1 MIICKNLK
9 FGYAN
14 KQLLKIN
21 DFTMAVGEKIWIRGP
36 SGSGKS
42 TFLAILAGLIK
53 PEEGSL
59 SVGGVFLERLSEKEL
74 LNFRKSFI
82 SYVHQENHFID
93 HWTVTQNLSLT
104 QTTLMLSNLE
114 FLIKKFNLTSKFL
127 TERVASLSGGEKQRL
142 SIISVVLEHKPYIF
156 LDEPSAHLDDANFQI
171 LCSLLN
177 DELKD
182 LTIVVVSHDS
192 RFFQTSMRRVDFKEL
207 NL

>member
-1 MIICKNLK
+1 MIICKRLK

-14 KQLLKIN
+14 KKILQVN
-21 DFTMAVGEKIWIRGP
+21 HFIVSAGEKLWIRGP

-42 TFLAILAGLIK
+42 TFLAIIAGLIK
-53 PEEGSL
+53 HQEGSL
-59 SVGGVFLERLSEKEL
+59 SVGGVFLEKLSEKEL
-74 LNFRKSFI
+74 LNFRKSFV

-93 HWTVTQNLSLT
+93 HWTVDQNLSLIET
-104 QTTLMLSNLE
+104 SFLSSKLD
-114 FLIKKFNLTSKFL
+114 FLIKKFNLTSKIL
-127 TERVASLSGGEKQRL
+127 SEKVMSLSGGERQRL
-142 SIISVVLEHKPYIF
+142 SIISVVLERKPYIL

-177 DELKD
+177 EELKD
-182 LTIVVVSHDS
+182 LTIIVVSHDS